1 MRHTLFCIAVFT
13 MTLVCPSIAQE
24 ARNLDTAEE
33 HVAFAQSIYWSA
45 LTPQEKQTFLFAY
58 ISSAYEIR
66 KLVNETIATS
76 PRNTHHF
83 NEEIDNLF
91 IIWQSL
97 LIMEDNGDAAMDEFV
112 GWIDL
117 YFEID
122 ANKSTPFINAIK
134 YAHQKLKSD
143 DKSVLELFWGKST
156 APESRL
162 PKDEV
167 LEQKAIER
175 KIAASEARKSV
186 DTAIEIDP
194 PMAYKP
200 LSASPSTAFVLT
212 DEELRIIALA
222 VETEC
227 LNKNQP
233 DTLQDPVELE
243 TLARKHGFESMS
255 SFNLKFS
262 NAQSNSERFKY
273 MNKLI
278 IEQAFDQNCM

>member
-13 MTLVCPSIAQE
+13 MSLFQPSFAQE

-45 LTPQEKQTFLFAY
+45 LTPSEKQTFLFAY
-58 ISSAYEIR
+58 ISSTYEVR
-66 KLVNETIATS
+66 NLANETIATS
-76 PRNTHHF
+76 PRNMHHF

-91 IIWQSL
+91 LIWQNL
-97 LIMEDNGDAAMDEFV
+97 LVMEDEGDAAMEEFI

-117 YFEID
+117 YFQID
-122 ANKSTPFINAIK
+122 ANKSNPFINAIK
-134 YAHQKLKSD
+134 YAHQKVKSE
-143 DKSVLELFWGKST
+143 DKSILELFWGKST
-156 APESRL
+156 APASRL

-186 DTAIEIDP
+186 DSAAKIDP
-194 PMAYKP
+194 PLAYKP
-200 LSASPSTAFVLT
+200 LGASPTTAFVLT
-212 DEELRIIALA
+212 DEELSIVALA

-233 DTLQDPVELE
+233 DALQDPVILE
-243 TLARKHGFESMS
+243 SLAKKHGFESMS
-255 SFNLKFS
+255 AFNLKFS
-262 NAQSNSERFKY
+262 LAQSNEERWKY

>member
-1 MRHTLFCIAVFT
+1 M
-13 MTLVCPSIAQE
+13 
-24 ARNLDTAEE
+24 
-33 HVAFAQSIYWSA
+33 
-45 LTPQEKQTFLFAY
+45 
-58 ISSAYEIR
+58 
-66 KLVNETIATS
+66 
-76 PRNTHHF
+76 
-83 NEEIDNLF
+83 
-91 IIWQSL
+91 
-97 LIMEDNGDAAMDEFV
+97 MEDNGDAAMDEFI

-122 ANKSTPFINAIK
+122 SNKSTPFINAIK
-134 YAHQKLKSD
+134 YAHQKIKSD

-156 APESRL
+156 APESQL
-162 PKDEV
+162 PKDEI

-200 LSASPSTAFVLT
+200 LSSSPSTAFVLT

-233 DTLQDPVELE
+233 DILQDPVQLE
-243 TLARKHGFESMS
+243 ALAKKHGFESMTA
-255 SFNLKFS
+255 FNLKFS
-262 NAQSNSERFKY
+262 NAQSNTARFKY
-273 MNKLI
+273 INKLI

>member
-1 MRHTLFCIAVFT
+1 MRNSLFCIAVFT
-13 MTLVCPSIAQE
+13 LSLFHPSFAQE
-24 ARNLDTAEE
+24 TSSLNTAEE

-45 LTPQEKQTFLFAY
+45 LTPTEKQTFLFAY
-58 ISSAYEIR
+58 ISSAYEMR

-91 IIWQSL
+91 LIWQNL
-97 LIMEDNGDAAMDEFV
+97 LEMEDNGDPAMDEFI

-122 ANKSTPFINAIK
+122 SNKANPFINAIK
-134 YAHQKLKSD
+134 YAHQKIKSE
-143 DKSVLELFWGKST
+143 DKSVLELLWGKTT
-156 APESRL
+156 APDSRL
-162 PKDEV
+162 PKDEI

-186 DTAIEIDP
+186 DSAAEIDP
-194 PMAYKP
+194 PIGYKP
-200 LSASPSTAFVLT
+200 LGGSDNTAFVLT
-212 DEELRIIALA
+212 DEELRIVALA

-233 DTLQDPVELE
+233 ESLRDPILLE
-243 TLARKHGFESMS
+243 QLARKHGFESMEA
-255 SFNLKFS
+255 FNLKLS
-262 NAQSNSERFKY
+262 LAQSNDARWKY

-278 IEQAFDQNCM
+278 IEQAFDQDCM

>member
-1 MRHTLFCIAVFT
+1 MRNTLFCIAVFS
-13 MTLVCPSIAQE
+13 LSLFQPVQAQE
-24 ARNLDTAEE
+24 AKNLDTAEE

-45 LTPQEKQTFLFAY
+45 LTPSEKQTFLFAY
-58 ISSAYEIR
+58 ISSAYEMR
-66 KLVNETIATS
+66 RLANATIATS
-76 PRNTHHF
+76 PRNTHRF
-83 NEEIDNLF
+83 NEEVDNLF
-91 IIWQSL
+91 VIWQNL
-97 LIMEDNGDAAMDEFV
+97 LVMEDNGDPAMEEFI

-122 ANKSTPFINAIK
+122 ANKSTKLLSAIK
-134 YAHQKLKSD
+134 YAHQKIKAN
-143 DKSVLELFWGKST
+143 DKSVLELFWGKTT
-156 APESRL
+156 APDSRL

-186 DTAIEIDP
+186 DSAAQLDP

-200 LSASPSTAFVLT
+200 LGAAPSTAFVLT
-212 DEELRIIALA
+212 DEELRIVALA

-233 DTLQDPVELE
+233 DILQDPVQLE
-243 TLARKHGFESMS
+243 TLARKHGFDSMS
-255 SFNLKFS
+255 AFNLKLGAS
-262 NAQSNSERFKY
+262 QAMTERWKF
-273 MNKLI
+273 MNRLI

>member
-1 MRHTLFCIAVFT
+1 MRKSLFFITVFA
-13 MTLVCPSIAQE
+13 LIQPALCQE
-24 ARNLDTAEE
+24 SVSLDTAEE

-45 LTPQEKQTFLFAY
+45 LTPSEKQTFLFAY
-58 ISSAYEIR
+58 ISSAYEMR
-66 KLVNETIATS
+66 RLANERIATS
-76 PRNTHHF
+76 PRNTHAF

-91 IIWQSL
+91 VIWQNL
-97 LIMEDNGDAAMDEFV
+97 LVMEDNGDAAMDEFI

-122 ANKSTPFINAIK
+122 ANKSTPFLQAIK
-134 YAHQKLKSD
+134 YAHQKIKSD
-143 DKSVLELFWGKST
+143 DKSVLELFWGKAT
-156 APESRL
+156 PPESQL

-186 DTAIEIDP
+186 DSAAELDP

-200 LSASPSTAFVLT
+200 LSSSPQTAFVLT

-233 DTLQDPVELE
+233 DTLQDPVQLE
-243 TLARKHGFESMS
+243 ALARKHGFESMAA
-255 SFNLKFS
+255 FNAKFA
-262 NAQSNSERFKY
+262 NAQSDKARWKF
-273 MNKLI
+273 MNKRI

>member
-1 MRHTLFCIAVFT
+1 MRNTLFCIAVFT
-13 MTLVCPSIAQE
+13 MTLFQPSFAQE
-24 ARNLDTAEE
+24 SRNLDTAEE

-91 IIWQSL
+91 LIWQNL
-97 LIMEDNGDAAMDEFV
+97 LIMEDNGDAAMDEFI

-122 ANKSTPFINAIK
+122 SNKSTPFINAIK
-134 YAHQKLKSD
+134 YAHQKIKSD
-143 DKSVLELFWGKST
+143 DKSVLELFWGKTT

-186 DTAIEIDP
+186 DSAIEIDP

-200 LSASPSTAFVLT
+200 LSASSTTAFVLT
-212 DEELRIIALA
+212 DEELRIVALA

-233 DTLQDPVELE
+233 DTLQDPVKLE

-262 NAQSNSERFKY
+262 NAQSNSGRWKY